1 MPDWRDLER
10 RVDAI
15 VGRKF
20 GEQVRLTFMKDGR
33 NDPARPQITVNAV
46 LHTGGD
52 DSFNV
57 GAGYR
62 SRITAGAGELFLDR
76 AIYTGPIPVARD
88 IVRALDRAGQPRF
101 EVKSVSDRYS
111 NLLVLSL
118 NQA

>member
-1 MPDWRDLER
+1 MPGWRDLER
-10 RVDAI
+10 RADGA
-15 VGRKF
+15 VGRMF

-33 NDPARPQITVNAV
+33 SDPARPQVTVNAV

-52 DSFNV
+52 DSFSV
-57 GAGYR
+57 GTGYR
-62 SRITAGAGELFLDR
+62 SRVSAGAAELFLDR
-76 AIYTGPIPVARD
+76 ATYTGPMPVVRD
-88 IVRALDRAGQPRF
+88 IVRAMDRAGQPRF